1 MPFHEPQLRVLH
13 VPVCERSEG
22 FEEGEG
28 TSKEEEKKTT
38 FKKVFLPKGRFAC
51 GRESEEAERVGRTP
65 SDSGEE
71 DMLM

>member
-28 TSKEEEKKTT
+28 ISKEER
-38 FKKVFLPKGRFAC
+38 FLPKGRFAC